1 MSEITSNQPQLESQ
15 FLYELVNQ
23 IPQPII
29 QNQSSQHVSIDPP
42 PIQTH
47 DQLPQTNNTTEPLVP
62 QPIQEDNTDPQDQNQ
77 AQLQHPQPIPNQEPQ
92 QQEEQL
98 IPPRQEVNS
107 LVILAAL
114 ESNDEDKK
122 SQEEADCKLLYK
134 KQRQTSIIID
144 DDIQDDKTTPKKTA
158 KNEKNNVLSPQQE
171 DPLANSQNESEKQ
184 EVVLP
189 PPSQRSS
196 EELQPE
202 IQKPFENKTSE
213 DKSSLLDQMLKP
225 EPALKKL
232 QKEFFSFTQPVHPTT
247 VPSTSQKKTKNPI
260 VIDSDDEL
268 PPPSN
273 ISILKQKIE
282 DTTPSSFFR
291 KKPVENQ
298 TPIEVGDNDNFQSQ
312 QVDKQQKIAQL
323 LQQPTIPTPV
333 SNKPLNQQQRKHQAL
348 LEEIVQED
356 DGIVQDIENQD
367 WTLFS
372 QLNNMVPPKFSG
384 QFRMLEYK
392 DNPQEMIRL
401 LFGETRF
408 KDLMKTCQTSE
419 PEFWL
424 YLGTKLIMGYMRLPD
439 INEYFYGE
447 DWIAGGGI
455 KSIITQQQFDDIDQK
470 VEIIQPKLQTESQL
484 AVKLEFNAQS
494 FFRQEFLPQFTQ
506 ELNDRFKKLILPGQ
520 ELFLISNF
528 YTIIYSTK
536 IQWYQLIDKESGI
549 ILQQFFWATPINKAL
564 DLNSHRD
571 LQKRLRMMFEPYH
584 LGRHIVYSQG
594 LLNAESV
601 LQLYQQKIFVC
612 TDLVQHS
619 LLPHPPT
626 GDQQVFYS
634 SKNKEPI
641 YLCYKNQQWIT
652 CVSLQSLQLRSQYLQ
667 ELSQL
672 QFTEEKIAIQP
683 SEPENTSINSNSKII
698 FIFVIESILHNI
710 RILKKQEIKTF
721 RTELA
726 LQLINKVID
735 YKNPKPLL
743 RKDGSLQVDRSCQ
756 TDQTVGIVNDQ
767 LYHCP
772 IHNGNARCQVCLSKS
787 ILSKTTA
794 SCLGCNKVL
803 GTNIFLCIYP
813 CFRLFHLNP
822 KLYLKEG
829 MYYQIVCG
837 YDQYDQDQEDEEV
850 DQQFLDANL
859 RFKPDTSELDS
870 IYAKSYQ
877 DFKNMIPINYEDNYH
892 KKTTIVVIQR
902 EKGGNR
908 RGGGR
913 PKASRQQQ
921 QSAQN
926 QAAQAEQGN
935 QGDTQDAPKKVRKQ
949 NKKAFNAP
957 QQQGQ
962 PEKETEQASSAMFDF
977 FSQVRKQAYKKQ
989 TLP

>member
-23 IPQPII
+23 LPQSIV
-29 QNQSSQHVSIDPP
+29 QNQSSQHVNTDQSTKQI
-42 PIQTH
+42 H
-47 DQLPQTNNTTEPLVP
+47 DQLQQTNNVDHIIQLL
-62 QPIQEDNTDPQDQNQ
+62 IQEDNQDPQDQNN
-77 AQLQHPQPIPNQEPQ
+77 HSSPQPEPIQHQEPQ
-92 QQEEQL
+92 QQDEL
-98 IPPRQEVNS
+98 PIPPRQDVNS
-107 LVILAAL
+107 QVILAAL

-122 SQEEADCKLLYK
+122 SQEADCKLLYK

-144 DDIQDDKTTPKKTA
+144 DDFQDDLTTTPKKAA
-158 KNEKNNVLSPQQE
+158 KNEKNNVPPPQQ
-171 DPLANSQNESEKQ
+171 DPLPITQNESEKQ

-196 EELQPE
+196 EVSQLE
-202 IQKPFENKTSE
+202 IQKPFENKNPE
-213 DKSSLLDQMLKP
+213 DKPSILEQITKP
-225 EPALKKL
+225 EPALKKQ
-232 QKEFFSFTQPVHPTT
+232 QKEFFSFTQPITT
-247 VPSTSQKKTKNPI
+247 TTSSSKKNKNPI

-268 PPPSN
+268 PQQHTSN

-282 DTTPSSFFR
+282 DNTPSSFFR
-291 KKPVENQ
+291 KKTTEIQP
-298 TPIEVGDNDNFQSQ
+298 PIEIGENDNFVTN
-312 QVDKQQKIAQL
+312 QVDKQQKITQI
-323 LQQPTIPTPV
+323 LQQPIPPPV
-333 SNKPLNQQQRKHQAL
+333 QNKPLNQQQRKHQAL

-367 WTLFS
+367 WTLFT
-372 QLNNMVPPKFSG
+372 QLNNMVIPKFSG

-392 DNPQEMIRL
+392 DNTQDMIRL

-419 PEFWL
+419 SEFWL

-455 KSIITQQQFDDIDQK
+455 KSIITQQQFDDIDQR

-484 AVKLEFNAQS
+484 AVKLEFNAQT
-494 FFRQEFLPQFTQ
+494 FFRQEYLPQFTQ

-528 YTIIYSTK
+528 YTLIYSTK

-549 ILQQFFWATPINKAL
+549 ILQQFFWATPLNKAL
-564 DLNSHRD
+564 DLNNHRD

-594 LLNAESV
+594 LLNAESI

-612 TDLVQHS
+612 TDLMQHS

-634 SKNKEPI
+634 SKSKEPI
-641 YLCYKNQQWIT
+641 YLCYKNQQWST
-652 CVSLQSLQLRSQYLQ
+652 CVSLHSLQQRNQYLQ
-667 ELSQL
+667 ELSQM
-672 QFTEEKIAIQP
+672 QFAEEKIAIQP
-683 SEPENTSINSNSKII
+683 SEPENASINSTSKII

-710 RILKKQEIKTF
+710 RILKKQEIKSF

-726 LQLINKVID
+726 LQLINKLID

-921 QSAQN
+921 QSIQN

-949 NKKAFNAP
+949 NKKSVNAP

-962 PEKETEQASSAMFDF
+962 AEKETDQASSAMFDF

-989 TLP
+989 SQS

>member
-23 IPQPII
+23 QQPQSNV
-29 QNQSSQHVSIDPP
+29 QNQQSQHANIDPP
-42 PIQTH
+42 IKLTH
-47 DQLPQTNNTTEPLVP
+47 DQLQQTNNLDHII
-62 QPIQEDNTDPQDQNQ
+62 QLLIQEDNQDPQDQN
-77 AQLQHPQPIPNQEPQ
+77 HHSSPQPIQNQEHQ
-92 QQEEQL
+92 QPEDL
-98 IPPRQEVNS
+98 ILSHRQDINS
-107 LVILAAL
+107 QVILAAL

-122 SQEEADCKLLYK
+122 SQEADCKLLYK

-144 DDIQDDKTTPKKTA
+144 DDDIQDDLTNSKKTT
-158 KNEKNNVLSPQQE
+158 KNEKNNVPPPQQ
-171 DPLANSQNESEKQ
+171 DPLPITQNVSEKQ

-196 EELQPE
+196 EDVPQLE
-202 IQKPFENKTSE
+202 IQKPFE
-213 DKSSLLDQMLKP
+213 DKPSTLEHITKP
-225 EPALKKL
+225 EPALKKQ
-232 QKEFFSFTQPVHPTT
+232 QKEFFSFTQPITT
-247 VPSTSQKKTKNPI
+247 TTSSQKKNKNPI

-268 PPPSN
+268 PQPQTSN

-291 KKPVENQ
+291 KKTTENQ
-298 TPIEVGDNDNFQSQ
+298 PPIEIGENDNFQSNQ
-312 QVDKQQKIAQL
+312 IDKQQKITQL
-323 LQQPTIPTPV
+323 LQQPIPPPQ
-333 SNKPLNQQQRKHQAL
+333 NKPLNQQQRKHQAL

-367 WTLFS
+367 WTLFT
-372 QLNNMVPPKFSG
+372 QLNNMIAPKFSG

-392 DNPQEMIRL
+392 DNTQDMIRL

-408 KDLMKTCQTSE
+408 KELMKTCQTNES
-419 PEFWL
+419 EFWL

-455 KSIITQQQFDDIDQK
+455 KSIITQQQFEDIDQR

-484 AVKLEFNAQS
+484 AVKLEFNAQT
-494 FFRQEFLPQFTQ
+494 FFRQEYLPQFTQ

-528 YTIIYSTK
+528 YTLIYSTK

-549 ILQQFFWATPINKAL
+549 ILQQFFWATPMNKTL
-564 DLNSHRD
+564 DLNNHRD

-612 TDLVQHS
+612 TDLMQHS

-641 YLCYKNQQWIT
+641 YLCYKNQQWST
-652 CVSLQSLQLRSQYLQ
+652 CVSIQSLQQRNQYLQ
-667 ELSQL
+667 ELSQM
-672 QFTEEKIAIQP
+672 QFAEEKIAIQP
-683 SEPENTSINSNSKII
+683 SEPENTSINSTQKII

-710 RILKKQEIKTF
+710 RILKKQEIKSF
-721 RTELA
+721 KTELA
-726 LQLINKVID
+726 LQLINKIID

-913 PKASRQQQ
+913 TKASRQQQ
-921 QSAQN
+921 QSIQN
-926 QAAQAEQGN
+926 QGAQAEQGN
-935 QGDTQDAPKKVRKQ
+935 QGDTQDTPKKVRKQ
-949 NKKAFNAP
+949 NKKSINTP

-962 PEKETEQASSAMFDF
+962 TEKETDQASNAMFDF

-989 TLP
+989 SQS

>member
-15 FLYELVNQ
+15 LLYELVNQ

-29 QNQSSQHVSIDPP
+29 QNQSSQHVNIDPLP
-42 PIQTH
+42 KH
-47 DQLPQTNNTTEPLVP
+47 DQIQQTNNTVDHIIQLLIQEDNQDPQQRNQLQHQSP
-62 QPIQEDNTDPQDQNQ
+62 QPIQ
-77 AQLQHPQPIPNQEPQ
+77 NQEPLQ
-92 QQEEQL
+92 QDDQP
-98 IPPRQEVNS
+98 IHPRQDVNS

-122 SQEEADCKLLYK
+122 SQEADCKLLYK
-134 KQRQTSIIID
+134 KKRQTSIIID
-144 DDIQDDKTTPKKTA
+144 DDIQDDDETTPKKTA
-158 KNEKNNVLSPQQE
+158 KNEKNNIPSPQSND
-171 DPLANSQNESEKQ
+171 DPLANSQNDSEKQ

-196 EELQPE
+196 EELQPD

-213 DKSSLLDQMLKP
+213 DKSSLLEQMFKP
-225 EPALKKL
+225 EPALKKP
-232 QKEFFSFTQPVHPTT
+232 QKEFFSFTQPIPTT
-247 VPSTSQKKTKNPI
+247 VSSSKKNKNPI

-268 PPPSN
+268 QPPPN

-291 KKPVENQ
+291 KKPIENQ
-298 TPIEVGDNDNFQSQ
+298 TPIEVGENDNSQ
-312 QVDKQQKIAQL
+312 VEKQQKITQL
-323 LQQPTIPTPV
+323 LQQPIPPPQ
-333 SNKPLNQQQRKHQAL
+333 NKPLNQQQRKHQAL

-367 WTLFS
+367 WTLFT
-372 QLNNMVPPKFSG
+372 QLNNMIAPKFSG

-392 DNPQEMIRL
+392 DNPQDMIRL

-455 KSIITQQQFDDIDQK
+455 KSIITQQQFDDIDQR

-528 YTIIYSTK
+528 YTLIYSTK

-549 ILQQFFWATPINKAL
+549 ILQQFFWATPINKTL

-612 TDLVQHS
+612 TDLMQHS

-652 CVSLQSLQLRSQYLQ
+652 CVSLQSLQQRNQYLQ
-667 ELSQL
+667 ELSQM

-698 FIFVIESILHNI
+698 FIFIIESILHNI

-721 RTELA
+721 KTELA
-726 LQLINKVID
+726 LQLINKLID

-743 RKDGSLQVDRSCQ
+743 RKDGSLQVDKSCQ

-913 PKASRQQQ
+913 AKASRQQQ
-921 QSAQN
+921 QSIQN
-926 QAAQAEQGN
+926 QGAQAEQGN

-949 NKKAFNAP
+949 NKKSVNTP

-962 PEKETEQASSAMFDF
+962 AEKETDQASSAMFDF

-989 TLP
+989 SQP

>member
-15 FLYELVNQ
+15 FLYEIVNQ
-23 IPQPII
+23 QPQRIVQNETCENVNIESVTKSQQQQQKSNVSDHII
-29 QNQSSQHVSIDPP
+29 Q
-42 PIQTH
+42 
-47 DQLPQTNNTTEPLVP
+47 LLM
-62 QPIQEDNTDPQDQNQ
+62 QEDNLEVQDHDQNGQ
-77 AQLQHPQPIPNQEPQ
+77 VNIDKEIEQKVQ
-92 QQEEQL
+92 QV
-98 IPPRQEVNS
+98 RQDVNS
-107 LVILAAL
+107 QVILAGL

-122 SQEEADCKLLYK
+122 SQEADCKLLYK

-144 DDIQDDKTTPKKTA
+144 DDIEDDETTPKKIA
-158 KNEKNNVLSPQQE
+158 KNEKNNVPLQ
-171 DPLANSQNESEKQ
+171 DPLPISQNDSEKQ

-196 EELQPE
+196 EVSQIDL
-202 IQKPFENKTSE
+202 QKPFEQKTRDDKGLMIEQILKSE
-213 DKSSLLDQMLKP
+213 CVM
-225 EPALKKL
+225 KKQ
-232 QKEFFSFTQPVHPTT
+232 QKDFFSFTQPIPTINN
-247 VPSTSQKKTKNPI
+247 SSQKKNKNPI
-260 VIDSDDEL
+260 VIDSDDDEQQ
-268 PPPSN
+268 PAPSN

-291 KKPVENQ
+291 KKTIENQ
-298 TPIEVGDNDNFQSQ
+298 TPIEIGENDNFSSNQM
-312 QVDKQQKIAQL
+312 DKQQKITQL
-323 LQQPTIPTPV
+323 LQQPITTTSTTINNNNNMGQT
-333 SNKPLNQQQRKHQAL
+333 KPLNQQQRKHQAL

-356 DGIVQDIENQD
+356 DGIVQDIDYQD
-367 WTLFS
+367 WSLFN
-372 QLNNMVPPKFSG
+372 QLNNMITPKFSG

-392 DNPQEMIRL
+392 DNPQDMIRL
-401 LFGETRF
+401 LFGEIRF

-419 PEFWL
+419 SEFWL

-484 AVKLEFNAQS
+484 AVKLEFNAQT
-494 FFRQEFLPQFTQ
+494 FFRQEYLPQFTQ

-528 YTIIYSTK
+528 YTLIYSTK

-549 ILQQFFWATPINKAL
+549 ILQQFFWATPINKTF
-564 DLNSHRD
+564 DLNNHRD

-584 LGRHIVYSQG
+584 LGRHIVYSQTI
-594 LLNAESV
+594 LNAESV

-612 TDLVQHS
+612 TDLMQHS

-626 GDQQVFYS
+626 GDQQIFYC
-634 SKNKEPI
+634 SKSKEPI
-641 YLCYKNQQWIT
+641 YLCYKNQQWTT
-652 CVSLQSLQLRSQYLQ
+652 CVSLQSLQQRNQYLQ
-667 ELSQL
+667 ELSQM

-683 SEPENTSINSNSKII
+683 SEPENTSINSTSKII

-726 LQLINKVID
+726 LQLINKLID

-829 MYYQIVCG
+829 MYYQIVSG

-902 EKGGNR
+902 EKGANR
-908 RGGGR
+908 RGGGGGGR
-913 PKASRQQQ
+913 PKISRQQQ
-921 QSAQN
+921 QAIQN

-949 NKKAFNAP
+949 NKKAVNAP
-957 QQQGQ
+957 TQQGQ
-962 PEKETEQASSAMFDF
+962 PEKETDQASSAMFDF

-989 TLP
+989 SQS